1 MTYLDVVRKA
11 QAAEKSGYG
20 RVQFMPCETWL
31 ARGQVSLWV
40 HWQGYW
46 LKDIDRRGVDIPLV
60 GQDWGKPR
68 QKSRYIRRIKE
79 IQSGSEQAHFTATVN
94 LTDKTM
100 AEMFTVFGED
110 IDITK
115 ADPGL

>member
-60 GQDWGKPR
+60 GQDWEKPR
-68 QKSRYIRRIKE
+68 QKNPDI
-79 IQSGSEQAHFTATVN
+79 SGGSKKSN
-94 LTDKTM
+94 
-100 AEMFTVFGED
+100 
-110 IDITK
+110 
-115 ADPGL
+115 PGANKRTLLPR